1 MAYVISN
8 TFRCHL
14 NPIVSIRLTV
24 GGRIESS
31 ELPNYIFSQV
41 LGAILA
47 AGVLYLVAS
56 VKAGFDLSG
65 RLAPMDMVNIPQVY
79 IPWAL
84 EHNVDRILGGC

>member
-1 MAYVISN
+1 MAYVISD

-47 AGVLYLVAS
+47 AGVLSLVAS
-56 VKAGFDLSG
+56 VKAGFDLG
-65 RLAPMDMVNIPQVY
+65 GKLASNGYGGHSPGVY
-79 IPWAL
+79 SIG
-84 EHNVDRILGGC
+84 HRTQR